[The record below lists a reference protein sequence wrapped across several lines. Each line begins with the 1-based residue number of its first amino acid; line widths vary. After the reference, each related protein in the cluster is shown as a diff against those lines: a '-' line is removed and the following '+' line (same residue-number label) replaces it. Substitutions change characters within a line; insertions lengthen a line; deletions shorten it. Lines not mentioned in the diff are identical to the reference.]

1 VTNVHHNAQSRTP
14 VFHRDRNGERGVALI
29 LALMVMLFLMAT
41 GTALILTTTAESTI
55 ARNFRISSEALY
67 AADAVL
73 EHAIDDIRTI
83 HDWNTI
89 LSGAAQSTFTNGP
102 SSGPRRLADG
112 QSIDVAEV
120 VNLANCHK
128 VAACSDSEMDEI
140 NADRPWGVNNP
151 RWQPFAWG
159 YLDDIAPAGTISSPF
174 FVMVMVGDDPA
185 ENDGD
190 PLRDGLI
197 PCAQGQVTG
206 CNHGTGVLALRAD
219 AFGPFG
225 AHKILESTVARPEAA
240 SGRDYNGGSGQ
251 VGVRILSWREL
262 R

>member
-1 VTNVHHNAQSRTP
+1 MHIKAHSRTP
-14 VFHRDRNGERGVALI
+14 VFHRGRNGERGVALI

-41 GTALILTTTAESTI
+41 GTALILTTTTESTI
-55 ARNFRISSEALY
+55 ARNFRVGAEALY

-73 EHAIDDIRTI
+73 EHAIDDVRTI

-102 SSGPRRLADG
+102 STGPRLLADG
-112 QSIDVAEV
+112 QPIDPAEV

-140 NADRPWGVNNP
+140 NAERPWGVNNP

-159 YLDDIAPAGTISSPF
+159 YLDDIAPGTISSPF

-185 ENDGD
+185 DNDGD
-190 PLRDGLI
+190 PFRDGLT

-225 AHKILESTVARPEAA
+225 AHKILESTLARPEAG
-240 SGRDYNGGSGQ
+240 SGQDYNGGSGR

>member
-1 VTNVHHNAQSRTP
+1 VSIVHVNAQSRTL
-14 VFHRDRNGERGVALI
+14 VFRRDRNGERGVALI
-29 LALMVMLFLMAT
+29 LALMAMLFLIAT

-73 EHAIDDIRTI
+73 EHAIDDVRTI

-89 LSGAAQSTFTNGP
+89 LSGAAQSTFIDGP
-102 SSGPRRLADG
+102 SAGPRLLADG
-112 QSIDVAEV
+112 QPIDPAEV

-128 VAACSDSEMDEI
+128 VAVCSDSEMDEI
-140 NADRPWGVNNP
+140 NAERPWGVNNP
-151 RWQPFAWG
+151 RWKSFAWG
-159 YLDDIAPAGTISSPF
+159 HLDNIAPAGTVSSPF

-190 PLRDGLI
+190 PLRDGLA

-206 CNHGTGVLALRAD
+206 CNPGTGVLALRAD

-225 AHKILESTVARPEAA
+225 AHKILELTISRPDARGEQ
-240 SGRDYNGGSGQ
+240 DYNSGSGQ
-251 VGVRILSWREL
+251 VGVRILSWREV